1 MKGEDLAPLDGNAAD
16 GAQKSE
22 NNADK
27 AEPVSHDGEAVTQP
41 ENSEEKPVDGDNAN
55 G

>member
-1 MKGEDLAPLDGNAAD
+1 MKGEDLAPLDDKAAD

-27 AEPVSHDGEAVTQP
+27 AEPVSHDGEAATQP
-41 ENSEEKPVDGDNAN
+41 ENGEEKPVDEDKTN